1 MLINNWNIF
10 SGKMHYNNKK
20 GLQMKTRIKELR
32 LEKKLTQQALAKQL
46 GINQTSLSKIESGA
60 SMPDAQ
66 LLANLSRF
74 FHVTT
79 DYILLLSEERL
90 TADSLLADNMYH
102 LKKYKHLIT
111 VYQKMTQKQQGDF
124 YNFLCSML
132 GVSDGP

>member
-10 SGKMHYNNKK
+10 SVKMHYNNKK

-32 LEKKLTQQALAKQL
+32 LEKKLTQQALAKKL
-46 GINQTSLSKIESGA
+46 GINQTSLSKIECGA
-60 SMPDAQ
+60 STPDAL
-66 LLANLSRF
+66 LLADLSRF

-90 TADSLLADNMYH
+90 AADSLLADNMSN
-102 LKKYKHLIT
+102 LKKYQHLIAI
-111 VYQKMTQKQQGDF
+111 YQKMTQKQQGDF

-132 GVSDGP
+132 GMSDDL